1 MCLQASL
8 VKPWDSWNWVGD
20 EIIHKPIIPASRT
33 VPGTKKRYPID
44 IREFLTTT
52 NNAVVSQA
60 LDNLIRTLPSVE
72 QSLFRSHSR
81 GSFDFRADTI
91 KIFVGQLRY
100 VRSANKEGRCP
111 DAWLYPDETLAQGG
125 GDCEDLAFLQ
135 AALLMAA
142 GISGYCI
149 RVALGALK
157 ITLPD
162 GKAQQHDHVWVMYQ
176 NESSIWEILEPM
188 PAITS
193 GTRRAAARAMV
204 PAVQSLEYV
213 PFFVFNADHLWR
225 IQSRHLDA
233 NCEFVDY
240 CLKRTFWGKFDPSFA
255 AGVHSTIY
263 DKALGD
269 LLSAGAL
276 SIIKRESL
284 WLDANILIYDPRDHF
299 DNGYIAESWAR
310 VKDRLTQF
318 KQSNSDWKTFGAAAH
333 SIGDFYAHSSYLHF
347 AVLQNPADK
356 NGQAPIYV
364 PGIGLVASPCYTS
377 ASADPSLPAFDLTSN
392 QFSTNTELWKGTKQQ
407 AADAWKGKLIS
418 GRYAQLH
425 DPWAGFFEGLTGMPV
440 ELSQAPGYAVRG
452 SLPRHDEI
460 AVDDTSMGKQHRLY
474 AAKSSGPADRGAYA
488 NQFRW
493 RVNTAIQHVRQAF
506 LDNRP
511 AGP

>member
-204 PAVQSLEYV
+204 PAVHSL
-213 PFFVFNADHLWR
+213 
-225 IQSRHLDA
+225 
-233 NCEFVDY
+233 
-240 CLKRTFWGKFDPSFA
+240 
-255 AGVHSTIY
+255 
-263 DKALGD
+263 
-269 LLSAGAL
+269 
-276 SIIKRESL
+276 
-284 WLDANILIYDPRDHF
+284 
-299 DNGYIAESWAR
+299 
-310 VKDRLTQF
+310 
-318 KQSNSDWKTFGAAAH
+318 
-333 SIGDFYAHSSYLHF
+333 
-347 AVLQNPADK
+347 
-356 NGQAPIYV
+356 
-364 PGIGLVASPCYTS
+364 
-377 ASADPSLPAFDLTSN
+377 
-392 QFSTNTELWKGTKQQ
+392 
-407 AADAWKGKLIS
+407 
-418 GRYAQLH
+418 
-425 DPWAGFFEGLTGMPV
+425 
-440 ELSQAPGYAVRG
+440 
-452 SLPRHDEI
+452 
-460 AVDDTSMGKQHRLY
+460 
-474 AAKSSGPADRGAYA
+474 
-488 NQFRW
+488 
-493 RVNTAIQHVRQAF
+493 
-506 LDNRP
+506 
-511 AGP
+511 